1 MFARK
6 GVPGVTWQ
14 DELQK
19 LDNELASGRISAD
32 DYRRRRDEVLSGSAG
47 GGPAQNPQSGPFAP
61 PFKWEAQPPSTS
73 DRTQVV
79 NVQGPQQN
87 QPQPP
92 QQNPNPDATQ
102 VVAGGQRGGG
112 DADRTQF
119 VAPVQPGPGGWG
131 QPQQQQAAPP
141 PWVGGDFDSI
151 NQPSP
156 SWSHGPE
163 VFDESSG
170 GGKGKVFAI
179 IGVVLVLALI
189 GGGIWWFTAGS
200 KSGGDT
206 TASSNPPAPT
216 TTSSSAGPKLPLN
229 GLAGK
234 VDAANTG
241 PVTVEKASKE
251 KSQFSPDEA
260 ALMTT
265 CGAETGMS
273 QVLFADDWFTQ
284 VHIFTCTDGA
294 AAKTAADALSEL
306 QKGYGFTA
314 VAGPKQL
321 PAMASE
327 KATDVPDAPF
337 DSRIFY
343 VSDKSLVR
351 VEVRGKTK
359 AAMDSGADK
368 VVAAIDKNYP
378 AK

>member
-1 MFARK
+1 M
-6 GVPGVTWQ
+6 TWQ

-61 PFKWEAQPPSTS
+61 PFKWEAQPPNTS

-79 NVQGPQQN
+79 NVQGPQQP
-87 QPQPP
+87 PQPP
-92 QQNPNPDATQ
+92 QPQPQNPNPDATQ
-102 VVAGGQRGGG
+102 VVPGGQRGGG
-112 DADRTQF
+112 GDAERTQF
-119 VAPVQPGPGGWG
+119 VTPVQPQQGGWG
-131 QPQQQQAAPP
+131 QPQQQAAPP
-141 PWVGGDFDSI
+141 PWLGGDFDQI
-151 NQPSP
+151 NQPP

-163 VFDESSG
+163 VFDESGGG
-170 GGKGKVFAI
+170 GGKGKIFAI

-200 KSGGDT
+200 KSNNN
-206 TASSNPPAPT
+206 TANSNTAPPPT

-241 PVTVEKASKE
+241 PVTVERASKE

-265 CGAETGMS
+265 CGAEDGMS

-284 VHIFTCTDGA
+284 VHVFTCTDGA
-294 AAKTAADALSEL
+294 AAKTASDGLADL

-314 VAGPKQL
+314 TSGPKQL
-321 PAMASE
+321 PTMVSE

-343 VSDKSLVR
+343 VSNKSLVR

-368 VVAAIDKNYP
+368 VVTAIDKNYP

>member
-1 MFARK
+1 M
-6 GVPGVTWQ
+6 TWQ

-79 NVQGPQQN
+79 NVQGPP
-87 QPQPP
+87 QPQ

-102 VVAGGQRGGG
+102 VVSGQRPA

-131 QPQQQQAAPP
+131 QQQQQQQAAPP

-156 SWSHGPE
+156 GWSHGPE

-170 GGKGKVFAI
+170 GGKGRVFAI

-200 KSGGDT
+200 KT
-206 TASSNPPAPT
+206 TNDPAASSTPT
-216 TTSSSAGPKLPLN
+216 TPTSTTPSGPKLPLT
-229 GLAGK
+229 GLQGK
-234 VDAANTG
+234 VDSASTG
-241 PVTVEKASKE
+241 PITVEKASKE

-260 ALMTT
+260 ALLTT
-265 CGAETGMS
+265 CGAETGLS
-273 QVLFADDWFTQ
+273 QVLFADEWFTQ
-284 VHIFTCTDGA
+284 VHVFNCSDGA

-306 QKGYGFTA
+306 QKGYGFAA
-314 VAGPKQL
+314 VTGAKQL
-321 PAMASE
+321 PAMVSE

-337 DSRIFY
+337 DERIFY
-343 VSDKSLVR
+343 VSEKSVVR
-351 VEVRGKTK
+351 IEVRGKSK
-359 AAMDSGADK
+359 AAMDTGAEK
-368 VVAAIDKNYP
+368 VVTAIDKNYP

>member
-1 MFARK
+1 M
-6 GVPGVTWQ
+6 TWQ

-47 GGPAQNPQSGPFAP
+47 GGPAQNPQGGPFAP

-79 NVQGPQQN
+79 NVQGAPQQ
-87 QPQPP
+87 QPPQP

-119 VAPVQPGPGGWG
+119 VAPVQPQQGGWG
-131 QPQQQQAAPP
+131 QQPQQAAPP
-141 PWVGGDFDSI
+141 PWVGGDFDQI

-163 VFDESSG
+163 VFDDSSG
-170 GGKGKVFAI
+170 GGKGKIFAI
-179 IGVVLVLALI
+179 VGVVLVLALI

-200 KSGGDT
+200 KSGGDNVATSNT
-206 TASSNPPAPT
+206 TPPP

-229 GLAGK
+229 GLQGK
-234 VDAANTG
+234 VDSANTG
-241 PVTVEKASKE
+241 PVTVDKASKE

-260 ALMTT
+260 ALLTT
-265 CGAETGMS
+265 CGAEEGMS

-284 VHIFTCTDGA
+284 VHIFSCTDGA
-294 AAKTAADALSEL
+294 TAKTAADALAEL
-306 QKGYGFTA
+306 QKGYGFAATT
-314 VAGPKQL
+314 GPKQL
-321 PAMASE
+321 PSMVSE

-343 VSDKSLVR
+343 VSEKSVVR

-359 AAMDSGADK
+359 AAMDTGAEK
-368 VVAAIDKNYP
+368 VVTAIDKNYP

>member
-1 MFARK
+1 M
-6 GVPGVTWQ
+6 TWQ

-47 GGPAQNPQSGPFAP
+47 GGPVQNPQSGPFAP
-61 PFKWEAQPPSTS
+61 PFKWEAQPPNTS

-79 NVQGPQQN
+79 NVQGQQPPPQQ
-87 QPQPP
+87 QQP

-102 VVAGGQRGGG
+102 VVPGSPRNGGG
-112 DADRTQF
+112 DAERTQF
-119 VAPVQPGPGGWG
+119 VTPVQPQQGGWG
-131 QPQQQQAAPP
+131 QPQQQAAPP
-141 PWVGGDFDSI
+141 PWLGGDFDQI
-151 NQPSP
+151 NQPP

-163 VFDESSG
+163 VFDESGGG
-170 GGKGKVFAI
+170 GGKGKIFAI

-200 KSGGDT
+200 KSNDDT
-206 TASSNPPAPT
+206 ATSSTAPPPS

-229 GLAGK
+229 GLSGK

-260 ALMTT
+260 GLLTT
-265 CGAETGMS
+265 CGAENGMS

-284 VHIFTCTDGA
+284 VHVFTCTDGA

-314 VAGPKQL
+314 TTGPKQL
-321 PAMASE
+321 PSMVSE

-343 VSDKSLVR
+343 VSNKSLVR

-368 VVAAIDKNYP
+368 VVTAIEKNYP

>member
-79 NVQGPQQN
+79 NVQGPP
-87 QPQPP
+87 PQPSPP
-92 QQNPNPDATQ
+92 QNQNPNPDATQ
-102 VVAGGQRGGG
+102 VVAGGQRGG

-141 PWVGGDFDSI
+141 PWVGGDFDQI

-156 SWSHGPE
+156 GWSHGPE
-163 VFDESSG
+163 VFDESGG

-189 GGGIWWFTAGS
+189 GGGIWWFTSGS
-200 KSGGDT
+200 KSDNN
-206 TASSNPPAPT
+206 TADSNTPPPP

-229 GLAGK
+229 GLSGK

-284 VHIFTCTDGA
+284 VHVFTCTDGA
-294 AAKTAADALSEL
+294 AAKTAAEALSEL
-306 QKGYGFTA
+306 QKSYGFAA

-321 PAMASE
+321 PAMSLE

-337 DSRIFY
+337 DERIFY
-343 VSDKSLVR
+343 VSGKSLIR

-368 VVAAIDKNYP
+368 VVSTVDKNYP

>member
-1 MFARK
+1 M
-6 GVPGVTWQ
+6 TWQ

-61 PFKWEAQPPSTS
+61 PFKWEAQPPSTQQPGTS

-79 NVQGPQQN
+79 NVQGPQPN
-87 QPQPP
+87 QQT
-92 QQNPNPDATQ
+92 QNPNPDATQ
-102 VVAGGQRGGG
+102 VVPGGQRGGG

-141 PWVGGDFDSI
+141 PWVGGDFDQI

-156 SWSHGPE
+156 GWSHGPE
-163 VFDESSG
+163 VFDEGSG
-170 GGKGKVFAI
+170 GGKGRIFAI

-200 KSGGDT
+200 KSDNNNTANSNT
-206 TASSNPPAPT
+206 TPPP

-229 GLAGK
+229 GLSGK

-260 ALMTT
+260 ALLTT
-265 CGAETGMS
+265 CGAEDGMS

-284 VHIFTCTDGA
+284 VHIFSCTDGA
-294 AAKTAADALSEL
+294 AAKTASDALAEL
-306 QKGYGFTA
+306 QKGYGFAATT
-314 VAGPKQL
+314 GPKQL
-321 PAMASE
+321 PAMVSE

-359 AAMDSGADK
+359 AAMDTGADK

>member
-1 MFARK
+1 M
-6 GVPGVTWQ
+6 TWQ

-61 PFKWEAQPPSTS
+61 PFKWEAQPPNTS

-79 NVQGPQQN
+79 NVQGQQQPPQQ
-87 QPQPP
+87 Q

-102 VVAGGQRGGG
+102 VVPGSPRGGGGGGG

-119 VAPVQPGPGGWG
+119 VTPVQPQGGWG
-131 QPQQQQAAPP
+131 QPQQQQQSAPP
-141 PWVGGDFDSI
+141 PWLGGDFDQI
-151 NQPSP
+151 NQPP

-163 VFDESSG
+163 VFDESGGG

-200 KSGGDT
+200 KSGNNN
-206 TASSNPPAPT
+206 TATSSTPPPPP

-229 GLAGK
+229 GLSGK

-241 PVTVEKASKE
+241 PVTVDKASKE

-265 CGAETGMS
+265 CGADEGMS

-284 VHIFTCTDGA
+284 VHVFTCTDGA
-294 AAKTAADALSEL
+294 AAKTAADALTEL

-314 VAGPKQL
+314 ATGPKQL
-321 PAMASE
+321 PAMVSE

-337 DSRIFY
+337 DMRIFY
-343 VSDKSLVR
+343 VSNKSLVR

-368 VVAAIDKNYP
+368 VVTAIDKNYP

>member
-1 MFARK
+1 M
-6 GVPGVTWQ
+6 TWQ

-79 NVQGPQQN
+79 NVQG
-87 QPQPP
+87 QPP
-92 QQNPNPDATQ
+92 QQNPQAQTQNINPDATQ
-102 VVAGGQRGGG
+102 VVAGGGQQRPA

-131 QPQQQQAAPP
+131 QPGPQQQQQAAPP

-170 GGKGKVFAI
+170 GGKGRIFAI

-200 KSGGDT
+200 KSNST
-206 TASSNPPAPT
+206 NNTANSSTQQTPT
-216 TTSSSAGPKLPLN
+216 TPSSTGPKLPGGNLP
-229 GLAGK
+229 GQ
-234 VDAANTG
+234 VDKNYTG
-241 PVTVEKASKE
+241 EVTVEKAAKE
-251 KSQFSPDEA
+251 RSQFSPDEG

-265 CGAETGMS
+265 CGAENGLS
-273 QVLFADDWFTQ
+273 QVLYSDDWVTQ
-284 VHIFTCTDGA
+284 IHAFKCSDGA
-294 AAKTAADALSEL
+294 AAKTAAEALLEQ
-306 QKGYGFTA
+306 QKTYGFQATT
-314 VAGPKQL
+314 GPKGL
-321 PAMASE
+321 SMMTHE
-327 KATDVPDAPF
+327 KATDVPEAPF
-337 DSRIFY
+337 DQRIFY
-343 VSDKSLVR
+343 ASGDTLIR
-351 VEVRGKTK
+351 LEVRGKTK
-359 AAMDSGADK
+359 AAMDTGMEK
-368 VVAAIDKNYP
+368 VVTAVDKNYP

>member
-1 MFARK
+1 M
-6 GVPGVTWQ
+6 TWQ

-47 GGPAQNPQSGPFAP
+47 GGPAQSPQSGPFAP
-61 PFKWEAQPPSTS
+61 PFKWEAQPPNTS

-79 NVQGPQQN
+79 NVQGAP
-87 QPQPP
+87 PQPP
-92 QQNPNPDATQ
+92 QPQPQQPQNPNADATQ
-102 VVAGGQRGGG
+102 VVPGGQRGG

-131 QPQQQQAAPP
+131 QPQQQPAPP
-141 PWVGGDFDSI
+141 PWVGGDFDQI

-170 GGKGKVFAI
+170 GGKGKIFAI

-200 KSGGDT
+200 KSGGT
-206 TASSNPPAPT
+206 TANSNTAPPPS

-229 GLAGK
+229 GLAGA

-241 PVTVEKASKE
+241 PVTVDKASKE

-260 ALMTT
+260 ALLTT
-265 CGAETGMS
+265 CGAESGMS

-284 VHIFTCTDGA
+284 VHIFACTDGA
-294 AAKTAADALSEL
+294 AAKTAADALADL
-306 QKGYGFTA
+306 QKGYGFAATT
-314 VAGPKQL
+314 GPKQL
-321 PAMASE
+321 PSMVSE

-359 AAMDSGADK
+359 AAMDGGADK
-368 VVAAIDKNYP
+368 VVTAIEKNYP